1 MKYFELKNI
10 KIEINY
16 IKKFILKYLK
26 NLNNYKFYFIM
37 KFVFINGLNIFN

>member
-1 MKYFELKNI
+1 MKLFELKNI

-26 NLNNYKFYFIM
+26 NLNNLFYYEICFYQWLKYI
-37 KFVFINGLNIFN
+37 